1 MTPIER
7 TALYPGS
14 FDPVTVGHEDIA
26 RRGLR
31 LADRVVVAVAHTPT
45 QTKMPLFTVAERLEI
60 LREVFADEPRI
71 ECLSFQGLL
80 VDFAADI
87 EADVVLRGLRAVSDF
102 EYEFQMAQM
111 NRELYPVLDTVFLAP
126 HPEHAF
132 LSASLVRE
140 VSALGGDVSNFVS
153 PGVLRRL
160 KERHG

>member
-45 QTKMPLFTVAERLEI
+45 QTKTPLFSVDERLEI
-60 LREVFADEPRI
+60 LREAFADEPRI

-111 NRELYPVLDTVFLAP
+111 NRELSPSLDTVFLAP
-126 HPEHAF
+126 HPDHAF

-153 PGVLRRL
+153 AGVLRRL